1 MLTRLDHVGVVAHS
15 LDQASDVLVGKL
27 GFALDHAR
35 SPLPDGGYF
44 APERTQIFFIKIGIG
59 ETRIEILLP
68 EDTRSGIGK
77 WLAKRGPS
85 MHHLGY
91 LSTDVPAD
99 AAKLRNE
106 GLEMIDFGEDP
117 AKLTACFFHP
127 RSMNGI
133 LTEILADRGA
143 RAGS

>member
-15 LDQASDVLVGKL
+15 LDEASAVLVNRL
-27 GFALDHAR
+27 GFELDQAR

-68 EDTRSGIGK
+68 EDNKSGIGR
-77 WLAKRGPS
+77 WLEKRGPS
-85 MHHLGY
+85 MHHMCY
-91 LSTDVPAD
+91 ASTDVPKD
-99 AAKLRNE
+99 AADLRNQ
-106 GLEMIDFGEDP
+106 GLEMIDFGNDLET
-117 AKLTACFFHP
+117 LTACFFHP

-133 LTEILADRGA
+133 LTELVRDRTA
-143 RAGS
+143 